1 MSSSTPPTPPP
12 PAPTAASGKKPFE
25 FPREY
30 SFPPFFTRQAN
41 LATLHSQRET
51 WSAFVLDYCRHHRI
65 FRLSLGSAVSS
76 NNANLN
82 SDATGDNN
90 STGATTAAGDGT
102 GSGAGYNVQELF
114 HNRRID
120 RRLSLADARDVLE
133 HMRKEGRA
141 EPAGGTSTTALS
153 GAGAGGSESGDVW
166 WIYWRT
172 PEEWAAMIEGY
183 VDETAQRGTVLTLY
197 ELAEGEGTRGK
208 EFHGLHPDLLQKA
221 LQTLVKRSKAQ
232 IFGHE
237 DSQGVKFF

>member
-1 MSSSTPPTPPP
+1 MATTATSTLGVNTVEGSSSSSST
-12 PAPTAASGKKPFE
+12 FN

-30 SFPPFFTRQAN
+30 NFPPFFTRQTN

-51 WSAFVLDYCRHHRI
+51 WSSFVLDYCRHHRI
-65 FRLSLGSAVSS
+65 FRLSLS
-76 NNANLN
+76 NAI
-82 SDATGDNN
+82 G
-90 STGATTAAGDGT
+90 
-102 GSGAGYNVQELF
+102 GSGSELF
-114 HNRRID
+114 HNKRLD

-141 EPAGGTSTTALS
+141 EPASSSSSSSSSTNASATGGGDA
-153 GAGAGGSESGDVW
+153 GDVW

-172 PEEWAAMIEGY
+172 PEEWAAMIESY

-197 ELAEGEGTRGK
+197 ELVEGEGTRGRD
-208 EFHGLHPDLLQKA
+208 FYGLHPELLQKA
-221 LQTLVKRSKAQ
+221 LQTLVKRGKAQ

>member
-1 MSSSTPPTPPP
+1 MASALSPDAGPS
-12 PAPTAASGKKPFE
+12 ASGGSSNKFD

-30 SFPPFFTRQAN
+30 SFPPFFSRQTN

-65 FRLSLGSAVSS
+65 FRLSLSNAINGGNGGSGG
-76 NNANLN
+76 
-82 SDATGDNN
+82 DA
-90 STGATTAAGDGT
+90 AAGGEAATAGT
-102 GSGAGYNVQELF
+102 GGGHDVQELF
-114 HNRRID
+114 HNKRID

-141 EPAGGTSTTALS
+141 EPASPS
-153 GAGAGGSESGDVW
+153 SSSSSAGEAAGGGGDVW

-197 ELAEGEGTRGK
+197 ELVEGEGTRGRD
-208 EFHGLHPDLLQKA
+208 FYGLHPDLLQKA
-221 LQTLVKRSKAQ
+221 LQTLVKRGKAQ